1 MRVVVGGFLISLQWK
16 DEPDTRQKWLKS
28 TCALQQQNNQQQ
40 CWFSVPCLFLN
51 ILLLLFP
58 LKQRI
63 ASCLNAGCWRHEAQS
78 HLEVASTF
86 LFSCL
91 IWPLLRADNRNW
103 VSSTANNIHLL
114 WYFGPICFL
123 LAWVVLRSLYQG
135 KYGNNSGWEGVFFL
149 LSRVLDQWLEL
160 EMFWFWFW
168 LPEPCSSIS
177 EVFSNNIQLLFM
189 SPPPATTH
197 RCPDCAGN
205 LPGDAEGTI
214 IRSLPSNYLHSNFR
228 RLFPPPIY
236 FQTRSKEIV
245 IREFPNK

>member
-1 MRVVVGGFLISLQWK
+1 MLECWV
-16 DEPDTRQKWLKS
+16 LKAWS
-28 TCALQQQNNQQQ
+28 SKS
-40 CWFSVPCLFLN
+40 F
-51 ILLLLFP
+51 
-58 LKQRI
+58 R
-63 ASCLNAGCWRHEAQS
+63 SCYY
-78 HLEVASTF
+78 F

-205 LPGDAEGTI
+205 LPGDAEGAI
-214 IRSLPSNYLHSNFR
+214 IHSLPSNYLHSNFR

-236 FQTRSKEIV
+236 FQTRSKEIWTEHGMDCSSQIPFLSIMDLPCAQIVVLCRMAPKVHV